1 MRKLDGDT
9 KKIIELYKYNNEKQ
23 IRDLML
29 KRKNEI
35 RNEIDIFV
43 ENQKRNLFFDNVIN
57 NINEKYKGNITI
69 KYYFEISNYESN
81 FDLIYDEDAT
91 LRGLKDSLEEIRN
104 ERKNI
109 TLALQFADSK
119 SKEYKEAL
127 KKLER
132 GCWYGFNKWGIKSY

>member
-9 KKIIELYKYNNEKQ
+9 KKIIELYKYTNEKQ

-29 KRKNEI
+29 KRKEEI
-35 RNEIDIFV
+35 RDEINKYI
-43 ENQKRNLFFDNVIN
+43 ENQKRNLLFFDNVVN
-57 NINEKYKGNITI
+57 NVNEKYNGKITL
-69 KYYFEISNYESN
+69 KYYFEISNYESD
-81 FDLIYDEDAT
+81 FESIYDEDAT
-91 LRGLKDSLEEIRN
+91 LRGLKDSLAEIRD

-132 GCWYGFNKWGIKSY
+132 GY

>member
-1 MRKLDGDT
+1 MRKLDSDT
-9 KKIIELYKYNNEKQ
+9 KKIIESYKYRNEKQ

-29 KRKNEI
+29 KRKEEI
-35 RNEIDIFV
+35 RDEIYNYI
-43 ENQKRNLFFDNVIN
+43 EEQKSKLLFFDSVIS
-57 NINEKYKGNITI
+57 NINIKYNGRITI
-69 KYYFEISNYESN
+69 KHYFEVSNYESD
-81 FDLIYDEDAT
+81 FDSIYDEDEV
-91 LRGLKDSLEEIRN
+91 LRGLKDSLVEIRD

-132 GCWYGFNKWGIKSY
+132 GY